1 MRAALIALACVLVAA
16 PAQASPHDQL
26 EQAGKAFQ
34 ARDWQSAKQIANDL
48 LYPPPSQLGSQADVE
63 DAYLILGAS
72 AFELGDIPRAR
83 QEFENALK
91 LDPDKILTTFTFSQ
105 GAVRLFEETRADLKT
120 RAERDAEK
128 RRQSERE
135 QEIANFWK
143 NTRFVETHQYY
154 LNFMPFGAGQF
165 QNHDRWAGIG
175 FATGE
180 AATLATSLGIWFY
193 LTDKYGINCPKCV
206 ATADAPSVLR
216 MQQVEVVSAGAFF
229 LIYGASIL
237 HALYHYQPQTDLKGD
252 PSLLPPD
259 LRTVEPA
266 KKTSFRDRIHVGP
279 MWTPSGVGVGIG
291 WEN

>member
-1 MRAALIALACVLVAA
+1 MLALVVLSAPAPALAG
-16 PAQASPHDQL
+16 PHDRL
-26 EQAGKAFQ
+26 DQAGKAFQ
-34 ARDWQSAKQIANDL
+34 AKDWQSAKQITNDL
-48 LYPPPSQLGSQADVE
+48 LYPPPGELGSQADVE
-63 DAYLILGAS
+63 EAYLILGAS
-72 AFELGDIPRAR
+72 AFELGDIARAR

-91 LDPDKILTTFTFSQ
+91 LDPDKILTTFTFSE
-105 GAVRLFEETRADLKT
+105 GAVRLFEETRAEM
-120 RAERDAEK
+120 RSRGAFEAERKALAE
-128 RRQSERE
+128 RQAALEKYL
-135 QEIANFWK
+135 K
-143 NTRFVETHQYY
+143 NTTFVETHQYY
-154 LNFMPFGAGQF
+154 LNFLPFGAGQF

-216 MQQVEVVSAGAFF
+216 LQQIEVVSAGAFF

-279 MWTPSGVGVGIG
+279 ILTPSGVGIGIG

>member
-1 MRAALIALACVLVAA
+1 MRATLIALAGVLVAA
-16 PAQASPHDQL
+16 PAQATPHDQL

-34 ARDWQSAKQIANDL
+34 AHDWQSAKQIANDL
-48 LYPPPSQLGSQADVE
+48 LYPPPAQLGSQADVE
-63 DAYLILGAS
+63 EAYVILGAS
-72 AFELGDIPRAR
+72 AFELGDVARAR

-105 GAVRLFEETRADLKT
+105 GAVRLFEETRAELKT
-120 RAERDAEK
+120 RAERDAERK
-128 RRQSERE
+128 GLAARE
-135 QEIANFWK
+135 AQIELYLK

-175 FATGE
+175 FATAE

-193 LTDKYGINCPKCV
+193 LTDKYGINCPHCV
-206 ATADAPSVLR
+206 ATADAPGVLR
-216 MQQVEVVSAGAFF
+216 MQQIEVVSAGAFF
-229 LIYGASIL
+229 LVYGASIL
-237 HALYHYQPQTDLKGD
+237 HALYHYQPVGNIQGD
-252 PSLLPPD
+252 RSLLPPD
-259 LRTVEPA
+259 LRTDEPA

-279 MWTPSGVGVGIG
+279 ILTPSGVGIGLG